1 MKTSF
6 PHSTWASHV
15 KRTGAE
21 YFINT
26 YSAAI
31 RVETGSNAVIISS
44 AESNIAN
51 PLLTNS
57 AKEDEGIVKPPRD
70 KLSKYLFSKW
80 IPFSLTKQDLQIMQ
94 LERLLNF
101 FAIYPAIVVA
111 TSLLPSVKAASKM

>member
-1 MKTSF
+1 MIIF
-6 PHSTWASHV
+6 DENFVPHSTRASHM
-15 KRTGAE
+15 KRTGSE

-31 RVETGSNAVIISS
+31 RVETKSNAVIFSS

-57 AKEDEGIVKPPRD
+57 ANEDEGIVKPPRD

-80 IPFSLTKQDLQIMQ
+80 IPFSLTNQDLQIMQ
-94 LERLLNF
+94 L
-101 FAIYPAIVVA
+101 
-111 TSLLPSVKAASKM
+111 

>member
-1 MKTSF
+1 MIIF
-6 PHSTWASHV
+6 DENFVPHSTWASHV
-15 KRTGAE
+15 KRTGSE
-21 YFINT
+21 YFINI

-31 RVETGSNAVIISS
+31 RVETESNAVIFSS

-94 LERLLNF
+94 LERF
-101 FAIYPAIVVA
+101 
-111 TSLLPSVKAASKM
+111 